1 MKNFVAMTACSLML
15 IVAAATAY
23 GAEDEEQKVPNESMT
38 IARLD
43 QILKQ
48 LEPSIKGPTGRWQL
62 IRDGIQ
68 LMVLTDE
75 SGNRVRIVA
84 PITGTPDATLYTL
97 LRMMEANFFTA
108 MDARY
113 ALFKGMI
120 WVTYIHPLDSLHE
133 RDFVAALQQVIT
145 LVKTT
150 GTTYSSSELEFRSPG
165 EKK

>member
-1 MKNFVAMTACSLML
+1 MSILFAARGYSAEREKKEISNEPMTNVR
-15 IVAAATAY
+15 I
-23 GAEDEEQKVPNESMT
+23 E
-38 IARLD
+38 
-43 QILKQ
+43 QILRN
-48 LEPSIKGPTGRWQL
+48 LEPSVKGEKSRWQL
-62 IRDGIQ
+62 TRDGIP

-75 SGNRVRIVA
+75 SHNRMRIVA
-84 PITGTPDATLYTL
+84 PITGTVDATLYTL

-108 MDARY
+108 LDARY

-133 RDFVAALQQVIT
+133 RDFLAALQQVIT

-150 GTTYSSSELEFRSPG
+150 GTTYSSAELQFGSSN